1 MRTIFKRL
9 RNANL
14 HPAIVRRNSL
24 PDSLWG
30 KMHNLTFYGL
40 FQSWRN
46 NLNVHKEFHTR
57 ILSLYVTGWLGSGL
71 NIFTFSAHLS
81 FSVVWLAGPA
91 TPQWAC
97 AGRQLATP
105 QWAYAGCQLVT
116 DYLNPFERKE
126 YSISFPGN
134 NFSNVT
140 VTRCDRPTPTFSY
153 CGLLCSVRDAWGM
166 CDG

>member
-9 RNANL
+9 KNANL

-91 TPQWAC
+91 TPQWAY
-97 AGRQLATP
+97 AGCQLATP
-105 QWAYAGCQLVT
+105 QWACTGCQLATPQWACAGCQLVT
-116 DYLNPFERKE
+116 PQWACAGCQLA
-126 YSISFPGN
+126 
-134 NFSNVT
+134 
-140 VTRCDRPTPTFSY
+140 TPQWA
-153 CGLLCSVRDAWGM
+153 CAGC
-166 CDG
+166 

>member
-14 HPAIVRRNSL
+14 HPAIVKRNSL

-81 FSVVWLAGPA
+81 FSVVWLAGP
-91 TPQWAC
+91 
-97 AGRQLATP
+97 GTP